1 MHIFNFLLKEK
12 YGSEIRSI
20 ANEAFQ
26 NINQILRN
34 RNLLLETKEKDTEQ
48 LFNIYRPIEQWMLRN
63 FLADEEET

>member
-34 RNLLLETKEKDTEQ
+34 RNLLLETKEKDAEQ
-48 LFNIYRPIEQWMLRN
+48 LFNIHRPIEQWMLRN